1 MYNLPEETPAR
12 LKNLISG
19 TEVTNSAETEYIKE
33 FLNLVATKYVKEFA
47 THSSNT

>member
-1 MYNLPEETPAR
+1 MYNLLEETFAR
-12 LKNLISG
+12 LKNLVSG

-33 FLNLVATKYVKEFA
+33 FLNSVATKYAKELT